1 MLVTTFQHNID
12 RLHIQGHRWGN
23 EALHGVLDLG
33 TTSWPS
39 PIGVAA
45 SYNKSLFFALG
56 SAERS
61 RSRLLEYDST
71 LGEGEPNF
79 VQYDY
84 RQPCELPAELK
95 GS

>member
-56 SAERS
+56 ALTSTEG
-61 RSRLLEYDST
+61 YDHQT
-71 LGEGEPNF
+71 FWTPNI
-79 VQYDY
+79 
-84 RQPCELPAELK
+84 K
-95 GS
+95 